1 MLSKIIG
8 YVIILGAIIVKVPQI
23 LKMMGAKS
31 AEGVSGAM
39 FFLEIVG

>member
-1 MLSKIIG
+1 MLSKLIG

-31 AEGVSGAM
+31 AEGVSMTM
-39 FFLEIVG
+39 FLLEIIG